1 MKIKLF
7 YWMLIPSLLL
17 AACSGG
23 SVKAISEPTTAA
35 AAGQPAAPVE
45 ATSAEAAST
54 PLAETMSAGAESPGA
69 NDLSSLAKILGN
81 LSYAGVFPDQQIT
94 LKDGYF
100 AYSEGGGGTPHVS
113 LVDRLILTGNL
124 NADEAQD
131 AIFLLEDDS
140 EGSGRL
146 TFLVGV
152 LNVFTDPQPV
162 EAVILGG
169 RSGVKSLAIDG
180 SQVTA
185 DIVTQGPGD
194 PDCCASWNVQVVYS
208 LEEGRLVEKS
218 RTERKQISLDDL
230 DGTQWRLVALGADQ
244 QAALPENGITLQFD
258 DGQISGFAGCND
270 YTGAVSSG
278 DYGRNSIKVDSIIT
292 TTQKSC
298 SGPVASQEKS
308 FLEAL
313 ANASAWVY
321 EYGDLALIFGVGDD
335 QVEKLLFEPIDQ

>member
-1 MKIKLF
+1 MKKDIL
-7 YWMLIPSLLL
+7 YLLL
-17 AACSGG
+17 ILGMLLVACSGG
-23 SVKAISEPTTAA
+23 SVKAISEPTKAP
-35 AAGQPAAPVE
+35 AAGKPAAPVE
-45 ATSAEAAST
+45 TASAEAAST
-54 PLAETMSAGAESPGA
+54 PHAETMSASAESPGTT
-69 NDLSSLAKILGN
+69 DLRFLAKILGN
-81 LSYAGVFPDQQIT
+81 LSYAGIFPDQQIT
-94 LKDGYF
+94 LKNGYF
-100 AYSEGGGGTPHVS
+100 AYGEGGSGTPHVT
-113 LVDRLILTGNL
+113 LIDQLLLTGDL

-162 EAVILGG
+162 EAAILGG

-278 DYGRNSIKVDSIIT
+278 DYGRNSSKVGSIIT

-298 SGPVASQEKS
+298 SDPVASQEKS
-308 FLEAL
+308 YLEAL

-321 EYGDLALIFGVGDD
+321 EYGNLGLTYGVSDD
-335 QVEKLLFEPIDQ
+335 QIDKLLFEPIDK